1 MTEIR
6 QLETK
11 IFDKFEQE
19 AVARREMERKMISN
33 VEEKTNGLRN
43 DIAKESKNRFDSIE
57 HLKACLEV
65 STYSTHLQNDFPK
78 LQEAIK
84 TEAGEREDMD

>member
-1 MTEIR
+1 
-6 QLETK
+6 
-11 IFDKFEQE
+11 
-19 AVARREMERKMISN
+19 MISN

-65 STYSTHLQNDFPK
+65 STYSTHL
-78 LQEAIK
+78 
-84 TEAGEREDMD
+84 